1 MVPLSYSTSP
11 RPSDADLRRL
21 SAQTA
26 RELQTVCR
34 DHGWALDITAG
45 EPASGSAYVQFPPL
59 RVDVAQQ
66 IIAGLRRLLTNR
78 CAECAAIK
86 RRRAQAI
93 RDKDMTTAAA
103 AAAAMGRHQRAVH

>member
-1 MVPLSYSTSP
+1 MAPLSYPTSP
-11 RPSDADLRRL
+11 PPSDADLRRL

-26 RELQTVCR
+26 RDLQSVCR
-34 DHGWALDITAG
+34 DHGWALHIASA

-66 IIAGLRRLLTNR
+66 IIAGLRRLLNSR

-93 RDKDMTTAAA
+93 RDKDMATAAA
-103 AAAAMGRHQRAVH
+103 AAMAMGRHQRAVH

>member
-1 MVPLSYSTSP
+1 MVPLTYSTSP
-11 RPSDADLRRL
+11 PPSDADLRRL

-26 RELQTVCR
+26 GELQSVCR
-34 DHGWALDITAG
+34 DHGWALHITAG
-45 EPASGSAYVQFPPL
+45 EPANGSAYVQFPPL
-59 RVDVAQQ
+59 RVDVAQE
-66 IIAGLRRLLTNR
+66 IVAGLRRLLNNR

-103 AAAAMGRHQRAVH
+103 AATAMGRHQRAVH